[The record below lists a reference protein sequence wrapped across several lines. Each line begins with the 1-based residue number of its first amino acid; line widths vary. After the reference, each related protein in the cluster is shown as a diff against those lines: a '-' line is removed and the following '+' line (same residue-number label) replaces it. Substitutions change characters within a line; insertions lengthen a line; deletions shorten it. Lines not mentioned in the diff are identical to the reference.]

1 MPGPSSFPA
10 FGSMGKILAGDLTAT
25 GGGTTTPGINNLS
38 GSTTFGNGGGLKNF
52 LSGAGNLLNTAV
64 NTAGAAMGAN
74 PGYALSMGLGA
85 VKNVAANI
93 KQKQANAMFPS
104 AEDPEL
110 RMLAND
116 WRRRKR
122 AFQTGTAMGAELANQ
137 RALAKQGVNATFR
150 AGGGAAGLN
159 RMQQLLGQAMLG
171 NKQAGM
177 QGEMFYADKYGD
189 VVNTLAQTRL
199 QKALAKY
206 SQVQADA
213 KQLKTDANR
222 MTNLGIAGLINPG
235 QVAETPV
242 DLAGAFNNSKNY
254 MNYGDVSSSTTETTG

>member
-10 FGSMGKILAGDLTAT
+10 YGSMGKILAGDLTAT

-38 GSTTFGNGGGLKNF
+38 GSTTFGGGGLKNF
-52 LSGAGNLLNTAV
+52 LNTAV
-64 NTAGAAMGAN
+64 NTAGTMMGAN
-74 PGYALSMGLGA
+74 PGYALSLGLGVA
-85 VKNVAANI
+85 KNVAANI

-110 RMLAND
+110 RMIAQD
-116 WRRRKR
+116 YRRRKR
-122 AFQTGTAMGAELANQ
+122 AFQTGTAMSAELANQ
-137 RALAKQGVNATFR
+137 RALAKQGINATFR
-150 AGGGAAGLN
+150 AGGGSAGLN
-159 RMQQLLGQAMLG
+159 RMQQILQQAMLG

-206 SQVQADA
+206 SQAQADA

-222 MTNLGIAGLINPG
+222 MTNLGIMGLINPG
-235 QVAETPV
+235 QTASTPV
-242 DLAGAFNNSKNY
+242 DLGGATTQNNI
-254 MNYGDVSSSTTETTG
+254 NYGEA